1 MQYIETV
8 NNELKQYFN
17 ILCDGDYPNFIN
29 DYINTKAL
37 QRISGVGMFCG
48 ADYQKLLTHD
58 IKYWYSRL
66 DHSIVCALMA
76 WHFTHDKT
84 QAIAALFHDIGAPV
98 FSHSID
104 YMLGDYLNQESSE
117 LSIKEVIENSSEILD
132 LLKKDNINI
141 DDVYDIS
148 RFTVVENKKPKICV
162 DRLDGIFTTGL
173 IWGRFWSIDDIKE
186 IYQTLIISTNEDNEP
201 EISFN
206 DIEIAEKFF
215 EGSNKYSIMTQSNED
230 KLSLQLLGDIVKE
243 AIDNQVMILNDLY
256 YLTEKDIIK
265 KIENSNCQ
273 KLLKMWSIF
282 KNLSQ
287 VYGSDNEVKDKYC
300 ISIECKKRYVNPL
313 CNINGNIDRLVNISI
328 EAKEALDKYF
338 NYCDFKYAYID
349 YTLD

>member
-1 MQYIETV
+1 MQYIETL
-8 NNELKQYFN
+8 NEELKEYCN
-17 ILCDGDYPNFIN
+17 ILCNGDYPYFID

-84 QAIAALFHDIGAPV
+84 QTLAALFHDIGAPV

-104 YMLGDYLNQESSE
+104 YMLGDYINQESSE
-117 LSIKEVIENSSEILD
+117 LSIKEVIENSSEILA
-132 LLKKDNINI
+132 LLNKDNISI
-141 DDVYDIS
+141 EDVCDIS
-148 RFTVVENKKPKICV
+148 RYTVVENKKPKICV

-173 IWGRFWSIDDIKE
+173 IWGKFWSINDLKE
-186 IYQTLIISTNEDNEP
+186 IYNSLIISTNEYNEP

-206 DIEIAEKFF
+206 NIEIAEKFF

-230 KLSLQLLGDIVKE
+230 KISLQLLGDVAKL
-243 AIDNQVMILNDLY
+243 AIDNKVISLDDLY
-256 YLTEKDIIK
+256 LLSEKEVINR
-265 KIENSNCQ
+265 IENSNCQ
-273 KLLKMWSIF
+273 KLLKMWDIF
-282 KNLSQ
+282 KNLNQ
-287 VYGSDNEVKDKYC
+287 VYGNDIKIEDKYC

-313 CNINGNIDRLVNISI
+313 CSINGNSDRLINISNK
-328 EAKEALDKYF
+328 AKELMNEYMEHKDS
-338 NYCDFKYAYID
+338 KYAYID
-349 YTLD
+349 YKF